1 MRTRKPRRRGRSPS
15 CATPVVT
22 VAAPPRPAYPRGTP
36 LTDAVTLIDD
46 AGTCWLVYVEPA
58 PAETPLRRSA
68 AVLPGRRL
76 RFDSLE
82 RSLIVSTVPAGSP
95 FLSDER
101 LHRLLAGARP
111 VPPAAPVAARSG
123 IPVRALQSVD
133 WAGSVAGAAAAVRD
147 LAGRQWQATAGV
159 RRLCGRGLVQVVA
172 PAVLLLVVVWE
183 AMLVRPR
190 ARI

>member
-1 MRTRKPRRRGRSPS
+1 MHTRKPRRRGPSPS
-15 CATPVVT
+15 RAMSVVSD
-22 VAAPPRPAYPRGTP
+22 APPRPAYPRGTP
-36 LTDAVTLIDD
+36 LTDAVTLTDD

-58 PAETPLRRSA
+58 PSDPPLRRSA

-82 RSLIVSTVPAGSP
+82 RSLVVAPIPAGSP

-101 LHRLLAGARP
+101 LQRLLAEARP
-111 VPPAAPVAARSG
+111 VPAPAPPAVSG
-123 IPVRALQSVD
+123 LIPARALRSVD
-133 WAGSVAGAAAAVRD
+133 WAGSVAAAAGAVREI
-147 LAGRQWQATAGV
+147 AGRQWRATAGV
-159 RRLCGRGLVQVVA
+159 RRVCARGLVQVVA
-172 PAVLLLVVVWE
+172 PAVLLMVVLWE